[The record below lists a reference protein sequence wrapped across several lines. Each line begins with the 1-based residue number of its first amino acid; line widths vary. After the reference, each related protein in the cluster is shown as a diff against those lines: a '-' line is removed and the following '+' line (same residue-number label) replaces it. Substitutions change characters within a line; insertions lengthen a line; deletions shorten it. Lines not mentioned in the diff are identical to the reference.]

1 MGPEGGRLDAHDVRP
16 DVVRRHAGLPQGL
29 LPKTAEQLGSLAFVR
44 ALRAWAAV
52 HGLAQSWAQ
61 IARNPAGIL
70 GNVAPHVGSVVS
82 LEMQSRRV
90 AGDVLPAFIGLN
102 TGSML
107 GSGYLPARYGP
118 FVVSRASAS
127 GLGALKHPE
136 GTARFGDRW
145 GLLSAMDT
153 DRSPDSALGK
163 PAADMND
170 FYGSAKTLI
179 DSPSVNALFSYT
191 AADYARYGSTSV
203 GGAAILAKQL
213 LSANQGCRFVQI
225 TLGGWDD
232 RFEHLRGDGERR
244 PLHRVRPAR
253 PGARRPPRRSQGDTR
268 RLGREGAPRRDDR
281 HGVRRVRPDG
291 RRAEQPGG
299 ARPFPPTAALVAGGG
314 VVGGRVIGKTDATA
328 AKTVEFGWRA
338 NRDVRPEDLAC
349 TLYSALGIDYTTTR
363 YDDPIARGFEY
374 VPFAKNGVYQP
385 VNELF

>member
-1 MGPEGGRLDAHDVRP
+1 
-16 DVVRRHAGLPQGL
+16 
-29 LPKTAEQLGSLAFVR
+29 
-44 ALRAWAAV
+44 
-52 HGLAQSWAQ
+52 
-61 IARNPAGIL
+61 
-70 GNVAPHVGSVVS
+70 
-82 LEMQSRRV
+82 
-90 AGDVLPAFIGLN
+90 
-102 TGSML
+102 
-107 GSGYLPARYGP
+107 
-118 FVVSRASAS
+118 
-127 GLGALKHPE
+127 
-136 GTARFGDRW
+136 
-145 GLLSAMDT
+145 MDP

-179 DSPSVNALFSYT
+179 DSPSVNTLFSYT

-213 LSANQGCRFVQI
+213 LAANQGCRFVQI
-225 TLGGWDD
+225 TLGGWDNHSNIYGTTGNGGLFTACAQLD
-232 RFEHLRGDGERR
+232 PALGGLLGD
-244 PLHRVRPAR
+244 LKAT
-253 PGARRPPRRSQGDTR
+253 PGASAGKTLLDETIVMVFGEF
-268 RLGREGAPRRDDR
+268 GRTVGAL
-281 HGVRRVRPDG
+281 
-291 RRAEQPGG
+291 EQPGG
-299 ARPFPPTAALVAGGG
+299 RDHFLQTAALVAGGG